1 MRELYKEY
9 RAVKRARESENAES
23 RDHENSEPVGRAQ
36 HPEPHATGKV
46 PAADC
51 WGSHLNRANAATT
64 PKLNP
69 KEKESLKTSAQ
80 YFGMKLKS
88 NLGAYSMDRPTSL
101 RKSFTPKRTPLK
113 SCKENPDPMDK
124 TDLVPPMPKPAN
136 TMPNP
141 TPVPTLDLEE
151 KEEPFPTI
159 KGFTPSRIT
168 PSPASAPKGLRSRVQ
183 CLQQSMTKRLLSVD
197 PGWLERCQVFG
208 DMEDHEKPVVGNL
221 ATPAPPPKES
231 DWDFEDDESE
241 YLPVSVT
248 KKKQEP
254 QKPLKCEKPLKLQ
267 ETGESEGDA
276 LFVTKVVPEKK
287 EVKKASRKRRR
298 GADSEGEEC
307 LETPEKGAA
316 KKKRRTKKES
326 RSTARKISEGDE
338 SDKEEGARVGPEKA
352 KAKVPAE
359 NLLGEIEYEEVR
371 VSKAEVRNS
380 AVSRTAPKSDGNFV
394 KINLKRKSHVKGYA
408 LKGAA
413 LRKQM
418 YVQKFQLKGERFG
431 GGGRGGRRGGFNR
444 SGDSCFKCG
453 GTGHWARDC
462 KGIAPAPAPEKVLDE
477 EEAAEEQ
484 FELPTLEEVARSTST
499 LRSDPIVPSSFSQ
512 EDKSQM
518 KEEDHVFMN
527 VIRPDYEKP
536 TPPPAMEPLYSLGE
550 DGKVIAPAPAPEKV
564 LDEEEAAEE
573 QFELPTLEEVARST
587 STLRSDPIV
596 PSSFSQEDKSQMK
609 EEDHVFMNVIRP
621 DYEKPTP
628 PPAMEP
634 LYSLG
639 EDGKVIDTPAE
650 VYEALAEFGYKS
662 FRPGQEVALMRI
674 LSGLSTLV
682 VLSTGMGKSLCY
694 QLPAYLYAK
703 RSKSIALVVSPLVSL
718 MDDQV
723 SGLPPKVKAVCI
735 HSNMSKNQ
743 REAAIEKVKE
753 GNVHVLLLSP
763 EALVGGGHA
772 GPGCLPPADQ
782 LPPVAFAC
790 IDEAH
795 CVSEWSHNFR
805 PCYLRLCKVL
815 RNRLGVR
822 CLLGLTATAT
832 VATARDIAHHL
843 EIRDEDGI
851 AVRSAAIPPNLQL
864 SVSMDR
870 DRDQALVCLLKGDRF
885 GSLDSVIVYC
895 TRREE
900 TSRIA
905 ALLRTCMQ
913 GVLLKESSEPLGEGE
928 GEAEDTHGKRK
939 KALAKRKIRKPLKWM
954 AESYHAGMTGA
965 QRRRVQNNF
974 MCGELRIVVATVAF
988 GMGLDKSDVRGIIHY
1003 NMPKSFESYVQE
1015 IGRAGRDGKPAH
1027 CHLFLDPD
1035 GGDLSELRRH
1045 IYVDT
1050 VDFYTVKKLVQKAF
1064 PPCMCRQIHQKQQDL
1079 MRAVEVDDAEMF
1091 DLLDPSN
1098 EPAADQQEPKQ
1109 GPEQELGAEPGPE
1122 QELGVEPGPEQE
1134 LGAELGPE
1142 QELGAE
1148 QGPEQELGA
1157 ELGPEQELG
1166 AELGPEQE
1174 LGAEL
1179 GPEQE
1184 LGAEL
1189 GPEQELGAELGPEQ
1203 ELGAEL
1209 GPEQELGAE
1218 LGPEQELGAE
1228 LGPEQE
1234 LGAEQG
1240 PEQELGAEQEVGE
1253 EEEEE
1258 EAEAKE
1264 SNKSP
1269 RVCHTHERAI
1279 PIQETVDS
1287 LDITEEDK
1295 ILVDLAIKWLSLEDW
1310 ALLEPRNQINHRTIF
1325 FLGAELGP
1333 EQELGAELG
1342 PEQELGAELGPE
1354 QELGAEQ
1361 GPEQEL
1367 GAEQEVG
1374 EEEEE
1379 EEEAEAKENNKSPR
1393 VCHTHE
1399 RAIPIQETV
1408 DSLDITEEGIE
1419 TILCYLELHP
1429 QQWVEMLHPT
1439 LSTCRL
1445 VCYSGPQQLGMI
1457 AKICPPVA
1465 VTLARQRM
1473 AGVNHA
1479 HTSSVEFDVVEL
1491 SDSMGWELLPV
1502 KRGLRQ
1508 LQWNTQRGIE
1518 TILCYLELH
1527 PQQWV
1532 EMLHPTLSTCRLVCY
1547 SGPQQLGMIA
1557 KITIF
1562 FSVLFVLLG
1571 IETILCYLELHPQ
1584 QWVEMLHPTLS
1595 TCRLVCYSGP
1605 QQLGMIAKI
1614 CPPVAVTLARQ
1625 RMAGVNHAHTSSVE
1639 FDVVEL
1645 SDSMGWEL
1653 LPVKRGLRQL
1663 QWNTQ
1668 RGPTGFK
1675 GTGKSGVLVEFS
1687 NLSFHFRSYG
1697 DLTHRELDGVCQF
1710 LHQRVL
1716 AQEKTRL
1723 YQLLACF
1730 KAFRSPLS
1738 ISLIRE
1744 EKKGVSLALMD
1755 AANDKDPLVQEQ
1767 VRKSMLTLGEHQPDK
1782 ILSMCQDYLVKHPKL
1797 VMRHRVI
1804 ILQTIEMVV
1813 KSKIDDISIPK
1824 IKSTI
1829 SLASGEMTRSKL
1841 VMRHRVI
1848 ILQTIEMVVKS
1859 KIDDISI
1866 PKIKST
1872 ISLASGEMTRSK
1884 EVVPDWQQAAS
1895 NILVAVGNKHIND
1908 IMEEILSKF
1917 QPGILPHFFVVQT
1930 LANLSDS
1937 NVYGMVP
1944 FLNAILGTMLP
1955 MLGMAKQDNMKWV
1968 FSSALAHFS
1977 ESILEYL
1984 ANLDKAPDPT
1994 VRKDTF
2000 SSEIYAAYD
2009 ILFSNWLQSRESK
2022 LRLTVAEALGPMSHL
2037 MAHDKLEEQ
2046 LPRLIPAIL
2055 SLYKKNTEHYVIS
2068 KSLCQVLD
2076 ASVNMGSRL
2085 LETQLDN
2092 LLGAMHQQVCAPVD
2106 YNNPPTVKNHNEILR
2121 CFSILANTFPDRLTG
2136 FVLQRLDN
2144 SNERNRIGSLSVLR
2158 HLVNSTTSIMETKKP
2173 LVLATM
2179 RQPLQDNSN
2188 KVKKVM
2194 VQVISAMAHHGYL
2207 ELEGGDVLVKY
2218 IVQHCALPDS
2228 VNINASFPFRGRGRG
2243 VPSLNLLGVL
2253 GPNIHSN
2260 TEMIWGEEI
2269 PALVQYLEE
2278 STVES
2283 IDMKKWEES
2292 LLEFLSKTVVTI
2304 SDDRWTC
2311 GLVMEMT
2318 KYLPSYNLFL
2328 EEKSFLYKCIGVTL
2342 RQSLNKDVVRTQLH
2356 EILVIARH
2364 SDPIERE
2371 GIAVGVGLCASSHLD
2386 ETLEKLADFGKSD
2399 VFKKASGI
2407 FGLLKDKNDVD
2418 IEKMKSTLILC
2429 YGYVA
2434 LHGPEDQILGR
2445 IEPDI
2450 LLSISK
2456 HFNTKVLG
2464 IKVETKD
2471 LTMKL
2476 SLIRSVGLIAQAGNV
2491 CARRQKFIFPR
2502 KQELLGVMLDFIKS
2516 EPLDVLRTP
2525 LRQQAMITCAN
2536 LVKLDPVLNENEN
2549 FDMIR
2554 TCLNTVFGLP
2564 PVEIDKGKDEE
2575 VLDFQQREVLYGE
2588 TFRALQSLLK
2598 NVLYRDLSPDGLQSI
2613 FKHIEVWLSSPRDL
2627 ERERAVKTTSELL
2640 EFYLENL
2647 NVKIISKRLPQQ
2659 QLNTLIFMLF
2669 EGLVDSQPNCAR
2681 ASSVVLNTILKTR
2694 GAGLQDLVPE
2704 ILEVLHIRLQVI
2716 AEEQV
2721 KVAVGQSILILA
2733 TQHLNTVVNTLISYP
2748 LPFDNWSCE
2757 MWLAL
2762 GADSTLAS
2770 QIMELMIEKLN
2781 VMVPY
2786 VEKKE
2791 SMLRSS
2797 MARVA
2802 TSHPLAMTCALREM
2816 MLNGKTLTAVSGMFP
2831 RLFSALLVR
2840 VGSSVGVQLPKDINS
2855 NSIGLEKKPSSKTAL
2870 HFDVCGVAVEAL
2882 RILLA
2887 RAQLDDV
2894 VKPLDQDG
2902 VWEQMKDPQQ
2912 HAAGITLLASTG
2924 VFFIMRCN
2932 VKVLSLS
2939 KLLNHHVVTELMMMD
2954 VLMNSMM
2961 ERISDASSTTRMLS
2975 VRGLGNMAVGS
2986 PEKVNKYAKEL
2997 LAAMSS
3003 GMEERDD
3010 PSKQIALEAMSGLSK
3025 VLVYLDKKNVQLLVV
3040 YIFMKIKPF
3049 LESENDEIRSAS
3061 ITLLGNLSK
3070 FGSGEPVFKDQ
3081 IHNVLVSLLLH
3092 LNDPSPEVVKVG
3104 PGCSFNVEAL
3114 RILLARAQ
3122 LDDVVK
3128 PLDQDGVWE
3137 QMKDPQQHA
3146 AGITLLA
3153 RAMAK
3158 HAGPRLPEIVESL
3171 CPSLSNIYECQRITV
3186 TAFFSE
3192 LLNHHVVTEL
3202 MMMDVLMNSMM
3213 ERISDASSTTRM
3225 LSVRGL
3231 GNMAVGSPEKVNKYA
3246 KELLAAMSSGMEER
3260 DDPSKQIALE
3270 AMSGLSK
3277 VLVYLDKKNVQ
3288 LLVVYIFM
3296 KIKPF
3301 LESENDEIRSA
3312 SITLLGNL
3320 SKFGSGEPVFK
3331 DQIHNVLVSLLLH
3344 LNDPSPEVVKACKFA
3359 MRECAPVMGS
3369 SQITAMFQNHLHEDR
3384 GLHYGEFI
3392 NDLTKYIIQDFPS
3405 MLNFYHITVI
3415 QFFKSN
3421 WAEVRASAAMFIG
3434 EEMHS

>member
-1 MRELYKEY
+1 ME
-9 RAVKRARESENAES
+9 
-23 RDHENSEPVGRAQ
+23 
-36 HPEPHATGKV
+36 
-46 PAADC
+46 
-51 WGSHLNRANAATT
+51 
-64 PKLNP
+64 
-69 KEKESLKTSAQ
+69 
-80 YFGMKLKS
+80 
-88 NLGAYSMDRPTSL
+88 
-101 RKSFTPKRTPLK
+101 
-113 SCKENPDPMDK
+113 
-124 TDLVPPMPKPAN
+124 
-136 TMPNP
+136 
-141 TPVPTLDLEE
+141 
-151 KEEPFPTI
+151 
-159 KGFTPSRIT
+159 
-168 PSPASAPKGLRSRVQ
+168 
-183 CLQQSMTKRLLSVD
+183 
-197 PGWLERCQVFG
+197 
-208 DMEDHEKPVVGNL
+208 DMEV
-221 ATPAPPPKES
+221 
-231 DWDFEDDESE
+231 
-241 YLPVSVT
+241 
-248 KKKQEP
+248 
-254 QKPLKCEKPLKLQ
+254 
-267 ETGESEGDA
+267 
-276 LFVTKVVPEKK
+276 
-287 EVKKASRKRRR
+287 
-298 GADSEGEEC
+298 
-307 LETPEKGAA
+307 
-316 KKKRRTKKES
+316 
-326 RSTARKISEGDE
+326 
-338 SDKEEGARVGPEKA
+338 
-352 KAKVPAE
+352 
-359 NLLGEIEYEEVR
+359 
-371 VSKAEVRNS
+371 
-380 AVSRTAPKSDGNFV
+380 
-394 KINLKRKSHVKGYA
+394 
-408 LKGAA
+408 
-413 LRKQM
+413 
-418 YVQKFQLKGERFG
+418 ER
-431 GGGRGGRRGGFNR
+431 
-444 SGDSCFKCG
+444 
-453 GTGHWARDC
+453 
-462 KGIAPAPAPEKVLDE
+462 
-477 EEAAEEQ
+477 
-484 FELPTLEEVARSTST
+484 
-499 LRSDPIVPSSFSQ
+499 
-512 EDKSQM
+512 
-518 KEEDHVFMN
+518 
-527 VIRPDYEKP
+527 
-536 TPPPAMEPLYSLGE
+536 
-550 DGKVIAPAPAPEKV
+550 
-564 LDEEEAAEE
+564 
-573 QFELPTLEEVARST
+573 
-587 STLRSDPIV
+587 
-596 PSSFSQEDKSQMK
+596 
-609 EEDHVFMNVIRP
+609 
-621 DYEKPTP
+621 
-628 PPAMEP
+628 
-634 LYSLG
+634 
-639 EDGKVIDTPAE
+639 
-650 VYEALAEFGYKS
+650 
-662 FRPGQEVALMRI
+662 
-674 LSGLSTLV
+674 
-682 VLSTGMGKSLCY
+682 
-694 QLPAYLYAK
+694 
-703 RSKSIALVVSPLVSL
+703 
-718 MDDQV
+718 
-723 SGLPPKVKAVCI
+723 
-735 HSNMSKNQ
+735 
-743 REAAIEKVKE
+743 
-753 GNVHVLLLSP
+753 
-763 EALVGGGHA
+763 
-772 GPGCLPPADQ
+772 
-782 LPPVAFAC
+782 
-790 IDEAH
+790 
-795 CVSEWSHNFR
+795 
-805 PCYLRLCKVL
+805 
-815 RNRLGVR
+815 
-822 CLLGLTATAT
+822 
-832 VATARDIAHHL
+832 
-843 EIRDEDGI
+843 
-851 AVRSAAIPPNLQL
+851 
-864 SVSMDR
+864 
-870 DRDQALVCLLKGDRF
+870 
-885 GSLDSVIVYC
+885 
-895 TRREE
+895 
-900 TSRIA
+900 
-905 ALLRTCMQ
+905 
-913 GVLLKESSEPLGEGE
+913 
-928 GEAEDTHGKRK
+928 
-939 KALAKRKIRKPLKWM
+939 
-954 AESYHAGMTGA
+954 
-965 QRRRVQNNF
+965 
-974 MCGELRIVVATVAF
+974 
-988 GMGLDKSDVRGIIHY
+988 
-1003 NMPKSFESYVQE
+1003 
-1015 IGRAGRDGKPAH
+1015 
-1027 CHLFLDPD
+1027 
-1035 GGDLSELRRH
+1035 
-1045 IYVDT
+1045 
-1050 VDFYTVKKLVQKAF
+1050 
-1064 PPCMCRQIHQKQQDL
+1064 
-1079 MRAVEVDDAEMF
+1079 
-1091 DLLDPSN
+1091 
-1098 EPAADQQEPKQ
+1098 
-1109 GPEQELGAEPGPE
+1109 
-1122 QELGVEPGPEQE
+1122 
-1134 LGAELGPE
+1134 
-1142 QELGAE
+1142 
-1148 QGPEQELGA
+1148 
-1157 ELGPEQELG
+1157 
-1166 AELGPEQE
+1166 
-1174 LGAEL
+1174 
-1179 GPEQE
+1179 
-1184 LGAEL
+1184 
-1189 GPEQELGAELGPEQ
+1189 
-1203 ELGAEL
+1203 
-1209 GPEQELGAE
+1209 
-1218 LGPEQELGAE
+1218 
-1228 LGPEQE
+1228 
-1234 LGAEQG
+1234 
-1240 PEQELGAEQEVGE
+1240 
-1253 EEEEE
+1253 
-1258 EAEAKE
+1258 
-1264 SNKSP
+1264 
-1269 RVCHTHERAI
+1269 
-1279 PIQETVDS
+1279 
-1287 LDITEEDK
+1287 
-1295 ILVDLAIKWLSLEDW
+1295 
-1310 ALLEPRNQINHRTIF
+1310 
-1325 FLGAELGP
+1325 
-1333 EQELGAELG
+1333 
-1342 PEQELGAELGPE
+1342 
-1354 QELGAEQ
+1354 
-1361 GPEQEL
+1361 
-1367 GAEQEVG
+1367 
-1374 EEEEE
+1374 
-1379 EEEAEAKENNKSPR
+1379 
-1393 VCHTHE
+1393 
-1399 RAIPIQETV
+1399 
-1408 DSLDITEEGIE
+1408 
-1419 TILCYLELHP
+1419 
-1429 QQWVEMLHPT
+1429 
-1439 LSTCRL
+1439 
-1445 VCYSGPQQLGMI
+1445 
-1457 AKICPPVA
+1457 
-1465 VTLARQRM
+1465 
-1473 AGVNHA
+1473 
-1479 HTSSVEFDVVEL
+1479 
-1491 SDSMGWELLPV
+1491 
-1502 KRGLRQ
+1502 
-1508 LQWNTQRGIE
+1508 
-1518 TILCYLELH
+1518 
-1527 PQQWV
+1527 
-1532 EMLHPTLSTCRLVCY
+1532 
-1547 SGPQQLGMIA
+1547 
-1557 KITIF
+1557 
-1562 FSVLFVLLG
+1562 
-1571 IETILCYLELHPQ
+1571 
-1584 QWVEMLHPTLS
+1584 
-1595 TCRLVCYSGP
+1595 
-1605 QQLGMIAKI
+1605 
-1614 CPPVAVTLARQ
+1614 
-1625 RMAGVNHAHTSSVE
+1625 
-1639 FDVVEL
+1639 
-1645 SDSMGWEL
+1645 
-1653 LPVKRGLRQL
+1653 
-1663 QWNTQ
+1663 
-1668 RGPTGFK
+1668 
-1675 GTGKSGVLVEFS
+1675 
-1687 NLSFHFRSYG
+1687 
-1697 DLTHRELDGVCQF
+1697 
-1710 LHQRVL
+1710 
-1716 AQEKTRL
+1716 
-1723 YQLLACF
+1723 
-1730 KAFRSPLS
+1730 
-1738 ISLIRE
+1738 
-1744 EKKGVSLALMD
+1744 VSLALMD

-1782 ILSMCQDYLVKHPKL
+1782 ILSMCQDYLVKHP
-1797 VMRHRVI
+1797 
-1804 ILQTIEMVV
+1804 
-1813 KSKIDDISIPK
+1813 
-1824 IKSTI
+1824 
-1829 SLASGEMTRSKL
+1829 KL

-2228 VNINASFPFRGRGRG
+2228 VNRNRLPSDPEDVTNESLRGMCENTLHLFTTTVGRMANILWPGLLEYMTPVQYTNAMTPLCKSLILLGNKKKLAKDTSFMIDFNGQVSLPTPYVLLTRLLINASFPFRGRGRG

-2647 NVKIISKRLPQQ
+2647 NVKNMVSFHNLGALLGRLAPRGSDPQSTVRKEAMDCIYTLLYIQLRYEGYALDYQDESVESLIMLRDKLDNPDHAILYRTCSELTKIISKRLPQQ

-2855 NSIGLEKKPSSKTAL
+2855 NSIGLEKKPSSKAAL
-2870 HFDVCGVAVEAL
+2870 HFDVCGVA
-2882 RILLA
+2882 
-2887 RAQLDDV
+2887 
-2894 VKPLDQDG
+2894 
-2902 VWEQMKDPQQ
+2902 
-2912 HAAGITLLASTG
+2912 
-2924 VFFIMRCN
+2924 
-2932 VKVLSLS
+2932 
-2939 KLLNHHVVTELMMMD
+2939 
-2954 VLMNSMM
+2954 
-2961 ERISDASSTTRMLS
+2961 
-2975 VRGLGNMAVGS
+2975 
-2986 PEKVNKYAKEL
+2986 
-2997 LAAMSS
+2997 
-3003 GMEERDD
+3003 
-3010 PSKQIALEAMSGLSK
+3010 
-3025 VLVYLDKKNVQLLVV
+3025 
-3040 YIFMKIKPF
+3040 
-3049 LESENDEIRSAS
+3049 
-3061 ITLLGNLSK
+3061 
-3070 FGSGEPVFKDQ
+3070 
-3081 IHNVLVSLLLH
+3081 
-3092 LNDPSPEVVKVG
+3092 
-3104 PGCSFNVEAL
+3104 VEAL

-3434 EEMHS
+3434 FLLGNLPQDYFSHMNMGNVTKGLVLLLQDPEPLVRVKAAEAMGRFHQF